1 MRFLFH
7 LAKAALSVFSSGKK
21 EYIARRNRLIMVK
34 RDVPKRV
41 TLPNSLTF
49 LARYKRTARVHL
61 PANIHL
67 ARSYK
72 ERTAPKGKRRRLRAA
87 PAPAAQQGQGTE
99 GIFCFAKKIA
109 KSKVAHNIGKM
120 ALEQLPGVVE
130 KLSGKVKNKR
140 LKKILGSENVKN
152 LVNYGTAYG
161 LKKLLT
167 KNLLQ

>member
-1 MRFLFH
+1 
-7 LAKAALSVFSSGKK
+7 
-21 EYIARRNRLIMVK
+21 
-34 RDVPKRV
+34 
-41 TLPNSLTF
+41 
-49 LARYKRTARVHL
+49 
-61 PANIHL
+61 
-67 ARSYK
+67 
-72 ERTAPKGKRRRLRAA
+72 
-87 PAPAAQQGQGTE
+87 
-99 GIFCFAKKIA
+99 
-109 KSKVAHNIGKM
+109 M